1 MTIKIDSR
9 SLLGNTWFKTMIMG
23 KIGKILFL
31 LLNCFFLRLRG
42 FQLMQPNTGYS
53 RN

>member
-31 LLNCFFLRLRG
+31 LLNCFFLKTWR
-42 FQLMQPNTGYS
+42 FELMQPNTGYP